1 MPVIKMPKV
10 IKRSELEFHTALKK
24 VMGIHDIKTK
34 HSKSTELSGVDS
46 FVSLPTGYG
55 KSIVFTI
62 LSLLRFVV

>member
-1 MPVIKMPKV
+1 M
-10 IKRSELEFHTALKK
+10 EFHTALKK
-24 VMGIHDIKTK
+24 AMGIRDIKTK

-55 KSIVFTI
+55 ESIVFTI